1 MGFLLLALLLIL
13 GAIAF
18 NWLSKYCD
26 RLAGELSQKEAQEKF
41 YKDRLLEAAQNIE
54 RAVTPVE
61 EKVDP
66 VECLLA
72 ANREIIEKQRVKD
85 AIESEL
91 GIEMRSQN
99 IS

>member
-1 MGFLLLALLLIL
+1 MGYLFLILLFIL
-13 GAIAF
+13 GAITF

-41 YKDRLLEAAQNIE
+41 YKERLLEAAQNIE
-54 RAVTPVE
+54 CAVTPVE

-72 ANREIIEKQRVKD
+72 ANKEIIEKQLVKD

-91 GIEMRSQN
+91 GIEMRG
-99 IS
+99 

>member
-1 MGFLLLALLLIL
+1 MGFLFLILLLVL

-26 RLAGELSQKEAQEKF
+26 RLAGELSQKEAQEKY
-41 YKDRLLEAAQNIE
+41 YKERLLEAAENIE
-54 RAVTPVE
+54 RTVTPVE

-66 VECLLA
+66 VEGLLA

-91 GIEMRSQN
+91 GVEMRSSK
-99 IS
+99 IT